1 MNDGQGGPGYT
12 IDAEFNNKFIH
23 KKGALSAART
33 GDVQNP
39 EKKSSGS
46 QFYIVQGRQV
56 SSIELDQIM
65 AQRNEMVRQE
75 MIRDYV
81 QATDQA
87 ELLETITGYIQNQ
100 QMNLVDS
107 IITSI
112 TPMATEGF
120 VPSTYTDEQ
129 RASYAELGG
138 TPFLDGNYTI
148 FGEVIRGLAVIDS
161 VIVQNTNEMDRPLE
175 NITMT
180 VTVET
185 MNKTYIQNE
194 YGYIYEQ

>member
-1 MNDGQGGPGYT
+1 
-12 IDAEFNNKFIH
+12 
-23 KKGALSAART
+23 
-33 GDVQNP
+33 
-39 EKKSSGS
+39 
-46 QFYIVQGRQV
+46 
-56 SSIELDQIM
+56 M
-65 AQRNEMVRQE
+65 AQRNEMVHQE

-161 VIVQNTNEMDRPLE
+161 VIIQNTNEMDRPLE

-185 MNKTYIQNE
+185 MDKTYIQNE